1 MENIMKQLFYIL
13 VLFALPF
20 VSFSQKSDL
29 NSFEL
34 KNNPINF
41 KNINTT
47 GNQILDFQNISPIFT
62 QSGNSQILAT
72 NDTLN
77 QFVKNSTGFTS
88 YAVTIQGNTYPLTG
102 WNPYYFFLGQ
112 KFNISGTAKVSEILF
127 AASGKALLGSNID
140 SIRGFVFAGEATQGL
155 PTSNLGGGWIMFNQ
169 IDTNSKV
176 PVYSSIKFQDPVS
189 VDTKFVT
196 MLLTFNNTNEYDAV
210 ILYSNMQGDG
220 KNQKNLCM
228 VFNNNGSLSAIN
240 YTDFWGQV
248 GLKMQDG
255 NPPDYDALIFPIIQT
270 GNSVTENLTINGLT
284 INSISPNPASDFADF
299 NLILDE
305 TTNISIDLVNVTG
318 QTVLTFSKENCA
330 SGEHHFNL
338 DLSNIS
344 SGSYYYLIRTNSTK
358 FGGKLNIVK

>member
-1 MENIMKQLFYIL
+1 
-13 VLFALPF
+13 
-20 VSFSQKSDL
+20 
-29 NSFEL
+29 
-34 KNNPINF
+34 
-41 KNINTT
+41 
-47 GNQILDFQNISPIFT
+47 
-62 QSGNSQILAT
+62 
-72 NDTLN
+72 
-77 QFVKNSTGFTS
+77 
-88 YAVTIQGNTYPLTG
+88 
-102 WNPYYFFLGQ
+102 
-112 KFNISGTAKVSEILF
+112 
-127 AASGKALLGSNID
+127 
-140 SIRGFVFAGEATQGL
+140 
-155 PTSNLGGGWIMFNQ
+155 
-169 IDTNSKV
+169 
-176 PVYSSIKFQDPVS
+176 
-189 VDTKFVT
+189 
-196 MLLTFNNTNEYDAV
+196 
-210 ILYSNMQGDG
+210 
-220 KNQKNLCM
+220 M